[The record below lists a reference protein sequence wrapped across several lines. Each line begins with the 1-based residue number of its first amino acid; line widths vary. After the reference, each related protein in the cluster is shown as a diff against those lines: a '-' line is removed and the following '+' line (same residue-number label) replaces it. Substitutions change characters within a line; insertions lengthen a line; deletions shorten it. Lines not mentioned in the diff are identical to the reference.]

1 MVWHLVIIRHTT
13 GYCSR
18 IRFIVKDR
26 VPIPVSSLHKYAIIL
41 VMTNEPVKKI
51 TVPESSTLTK
61 LLADAALRP
70 LLLEKNGEVF
80 RLERMENTEKTPSP
94 EDVTRSREGI
104 RNAAGSWKGID
115 TEAFKAYIKDRRQT
129 ATHTLR

>member
-1 MVWHLVIIRHTT
+1 
-13 GYCSR
+13 
-18 IRFIVKDR
+18 
-26 VPIPVSSLHKYAIIL
+26 
-41 VMTNEPVKKI
+41 MTNEPVKKI

-104 RNAAGSWKGID
+104 LKAAGSWKGID
-115 TEAFKAYIKDRRQT
+115 TEAFKAYIKDRRQI
-129 ATHTLR
+129 APHTLRGGDL